1 MRRLSMSCAQKIA
14 LIAVAVLVAVGVALG
29 CTEAALRD
37 ARPTVTAIE
46 GGLLTAGQPAAAG
59 AVEAGFRAWEAAVYA
74 AGAIAA
80 AWGAKAGVRAV
91 RKRRAPRAGP

>member
-1 MRRLSMSCAQKIA
+1 MARAQRSI
-14 LIAVAVLVAVGVALG
+14 LIAVAVLVAAAVAIG

-37 ARPTVTAIE
+37 ARPAVSAIE
-46 GGLLTAGQPAAAG
+46 GGLIAAGQPAAAG
-59 AVEAGFRAWEAAVYA
+59 AVEAGFRAWEAALYA

-91 RKRRAPRAGP
+91 RKRRTPRAGP